1 MPCHKGYA
9 PRLRVTEGD
18 RRVTGLDNEEV
29 MRVLIDFKIL
39 RSRKKDDRCCLAM
52 KSA

>member
-9 PRLRVTEGD
+9 PCLRVAEGD

-29 MRVLIDFKIL
+29 MRMLIDIKVL
-39 RSRKKDDRCCLAM
+39 RPGEKDDRCCLAM